1 MNEHS
6 FIRSVHRSLHNNVTT
21 WKIHDRY
28 NGGVPDAFYMG
39 PIGSLWTE
47 YKYIKQL
54 PVRDKTNLRLG
65 LSLLQIEWLNKLFEY
80 HHNVCLVVGAED
92 TALILLDK
100 QWTANISKQYY
111 MEHCIPRKEVAEYI
125 QSICLP
131 DPYDV
136 KDQGKA
142 THSCDEPT

>member
-1 MNEHS
+1 M
-6 FIRSVHRSLHNNVTT
+6 HRSLHNNVTT